1 MSYLSEM
8 KAKYANQN
16 GNNGNNNAKMVAFYN
31 WKDGDN
37 IVRLVGKP
45 IMTRTYYLPMS
56 SFNKIDIF
64 KKDAFDK
71 QTNKQFALPKVINS
85 PNWNIENECFED
97 NGDVLL
103 YLNKIAN
110 EMVRVGTENGLQ
122 AQEIDKWKKIRSKT
136 IPTLQYKFLC
146 LDRDLPYVMEDG
158 KIKQPRELSGYKIIT
173 FSKTLFE
180 MIIAAQENYG
190 DDDIFDIQ
198 KGCDIVI
205 KKSTD
210 PKTHKVVWAANLR
223 MIGRSVAET
232 PLTDEEKAL
241 EIPNLLEISN
251 KQIPN
256 EQIMH
261 NLLDEYVQ
269 MITDPSFDQIIHSK
283 GYKRNDVVSDNNS
296 NEGQIQEQESNDD
309 IPF

>member
-1 MSYLSEM
+1 MSYLSDM
-8 KAKYANQN
+8 KAKYSNQN
-16 GNNGNNNAKMVAFYN
+16 SNSSNGSSKMVAFYN

-45 IMTRTYYLPMS
+45 IMTRTYYLPNS
-56 SFNKIDIF
+56 SFNKVDIF

-71 QTNKQFALPKVINS
+71 QGNKEFALPKVINS
-85 PNWNIENECFED
+85 PNWDIENECFVD

-103 YLNKIAN
+103 SLNKIAN
-110 EMVRVGTENGLQ
+110 EMVKVGTENGLQ
-122 AQEIDKWKKIRSKT
+122 AEEIDKWKKIRSKT

-146 LDRDLPYVMEDG
+146 LDRDMPYVLEDG
-158 KIKQPRELSGYKIIT
+158 KIKQPRQLSGYKIIT

-190 DDDIFDIQ
+190 DDDIFDPD

-232 PLTDEEKAL
+232 PLTEEEKAL
-241 EIPNLLEISN
+241 EFPNLIEISN

-261 NLLDEYVQ
+261 NLLDDYAQ
-269 MITDPSFDQIIHSK
+269 MINDPSFEEIIHSK
-283 GYKRNDVVSDNNS
+283 GYKKAETSNATANSQVAPEDDEDNV
-296 NEGQIQEQESNDD
+296 
-309 IPF
+309 PF

>member
-1 MSYLSEM
+1 MSYLSDM
-8 KAKYANQN
+8 KAKYSNQN
-16 GNNGNNNAKMVAFYN
+16 NNSGNNSKVVGFYN

-71 QTNKQFALPKVINS
+71 ENNKEFALPKVINS
-85 PNWNIENECFED
+85 PNWNIEQECFED

-103 YLNKIAN
+103 SLNKIAN
-110 EMVRVGTENGLQ
+110 EMIKVGTENGLP
-122 AQEIDKWKKIRSKT
+122 AEEIEKWKRIRNKT

-146 LDRDLPYVMEDG
+146 FDRDMPYVLEDG

-180 MIIAAQENYG
+180 MIIAAQETYG
-190 DDDIFDIQ
+190 DDDIFDVQ
-198 KGCDIVI
+198 KGADLVI

-241 EIPNLLEISN
+241 QMPNLLEISN

-261 NLLDEYVQ
+261 NLLDEYAQ
-269 MITDPSFDQIIHSK
+269 MINDPEFEEIIHSK
-283 GYKRNDVVSDNNS
+283 GGSKKAESQQQNSDN
-296 NEGQIQEQESNDD
+296 EESDD
-309 IPF
+309 VPF